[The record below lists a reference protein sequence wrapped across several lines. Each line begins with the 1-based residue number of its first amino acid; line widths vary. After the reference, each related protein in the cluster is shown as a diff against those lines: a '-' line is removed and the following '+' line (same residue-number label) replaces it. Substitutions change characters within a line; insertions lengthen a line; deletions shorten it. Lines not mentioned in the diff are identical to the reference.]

1 MRRLKY
7 LFIYLFVYLFVCL
20 FVFQLIKNTELMPS
34 VLSMSRLLVDR
45 LIEQLLS
52 LDEISGTC
60 HIYCTLLLF
69 YFIFVLEHKTSTG
82 LVSCV
87 TALYLFSKIHPSFLV
102 PHAKTLL
109 PYLSSKCSVCFIYE
123 LLTIITLI
131 SLSLLF
137 LLDGRGYITSY

>member
-1 MRRLKY
+1 MMY
-7 LFIYLFVYLFVCL
+7 L
-20 FVFQLIKNTELMPS
+20 
-34 VLSMSRLLVDR
+34 LLLANSSSHSQDNN
-45 LIEQLLS
+45 
-52 LDEISGTC
+52 ISGPSNNDCDIWNIVNPIT
-60 HIYCTLLLF
+60 IEEEVFGGLGIDIELLLLF
-69 YFIFVLEHKTSTG
+69 YFIFVLEHKMSTG

-131 SLSLLF
+131 SLSLSLVPF
-137 LLDGRGYITSY
+137 RQKRIYH